1 MRSSAGLGV
10 LFGEFTPGFNTCTV
24 IGSKGVPPAACGIAP
39 STAAGMAYRSGQMP
53 ARIMRVNAAGR
64 QELWKELAPTYRA
77 ALKNFA

>member
-24 IGSKGVPPAACGIAP
+24 IAP